1 MKAKPLRLQ
10 KVLEKLQPYFCLSSF
25 WLHRHFWSLVRL
37 LYTTPTKARNSNN
50 YILSLSSSLK
60 VVTFSICCGEPKGT
74 EEEKAN
80 SKPGKERKKEATWI
94 QLNQYVLRDHCG
106 IVLCQSCEGQ
116 RVSHKPSQSFSQNSL
131 QLCFFKEL
139 VFDWECWPSV
149 SMRVSL
155 TVSSF
160 CFPLDPNLCS
170 IDLFF
175 RHSFIPLKVVV
186 VFSCAVKWMWLM
198 ELLM

>member
-106 IVLCQSCEGQ
+106 MFF
-116 RVSHKPSQSFSQNSL
+116 VSPAKARESVTTKSEFSRNSL
-131 QLCFFKEL
+131 QLCFFKEV

-160 CFPLDPNLCS
+160 WFPLDPNLCS

-175 RHSFIPLKVVV
+175 RH
-186 VFSCAVKWMWLM
+186 
-198 ELLM
+198 